1 MKQKPLRLITSL
13 IFITVAFVAC
23 IDKTPTNKEP
33 LDTQALTKNQAEV
46 HGTLIKPEDITL
58 TNPLNVSWVSEG
70 RALYN
75 VKCESCHK
83 LTDEKLVGPGWSG
96 LTKRRK
102 PDWIMNM
109 ITNVEIML
117 EKDPVAQRLLEDC
130 IVRMPNQSLTKDE
143 ARKVLEFQRK
153 NDGEN

>member
-1 MKQKPLRLITSL
+1 MKRKSFQLITL
-13 IFITVAFVAC
+13 LFITVAASSCV
-23 IDKTPTNKEP
+23 DKNPTIKEP
-33 LDTQALTKNQAEV
+33 LDTQALTKNQKEV

-58 TNPLNVSWVSEG
+58 TNPLNESWVGEG

-83 LTDEKLVGPGWSG
+83 LTDEKLVGPGWAG